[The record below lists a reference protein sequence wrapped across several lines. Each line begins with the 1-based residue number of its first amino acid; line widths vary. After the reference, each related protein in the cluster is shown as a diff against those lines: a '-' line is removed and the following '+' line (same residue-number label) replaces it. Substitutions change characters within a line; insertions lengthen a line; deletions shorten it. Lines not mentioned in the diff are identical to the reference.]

1 MLTWDT
7 PVRFVP
13 LIGPK
18 LATLLERLEIY
29 TAGDLLL
36 HLPLRYE
43 DFSLYSTISRLQE
56 GEKVTVKGT
65 VIEAKNEYRRSR
77 FNLQKIKI
85 ADDTGEINATWF
97 NQPFL
102 IKTLAVGTR
111 VALAGK
117 VARFGAS
124 LQIEN
129 PECEILQ
136 SGKPLLHTGGLIP
149 VYPETAG
156 ISSKR
161 LRSRIRFLL
170 NTELVNEFLPESVL
184 KEHKLLSSA
193 AALNN
198 VHFPVSLNQVSVS
211 RSRLAFDELFILALR
226 SHIQRKAWSSQK
238 TRVPLKVDQTKIQY
252 FLSKLPF
259 TLTNAQQKVLGEI
272 VTDMKKPVPMN
283 RLLEGDVG
291 SGKTVIAAIAIY
303 VAFLN
308 SQKSLLMAPTEILAE
323 QHFKTLQSLL
333 TPLGINIGIQTGS
346 KKNIEMNSPQPS
358 LSAQAGLTKR
368 GSIAPLVKRGLGG
381 VNVLVGTH
389 ALLEKKVQLD
399 DVGLVIIDEQHRFGV
414 AQRSL
419 LRDKGEVP
427 HVLTMTA
434 TPIPRTMALT
444 VYGDLDLSVIDEM
457 PTGRIPI
464 KTWVVPPVKRNSAYE
479 WIKKQLSDD
488 TGQQAFIICPFIEPS
503 ESLTT
508 VKAVTEEYK
517 LLKDEIFPSLKLGLL
532 HGRMN
537 SKEKDRVLEDFRQG
551 KYQLLVATPV
561 VEVGIDIPTAT
572 IMVIEASE
580 RFGLAQLHQLRGRV
594 GRSNVQSYCLLFT
607 SEGVGNTER
616 LKAMEKT
623 QSGLMLA
630 EMDMKIRGSGQLY
643 GTAQHGRSLLRIAQ
657 DADSEL
663 YTQAKMAADKY
674 FALDPTL
681 VHAPTLKERVL
692 SGTIGQVAP
701 D

>member
-1 MLTWDT
+1 MEWTT

-18 LATLLERLEIY
+18 LASLLERLEIY

-36 HLPLRYE
+36 HLPFRYE
-43 DFSLYSTISRLQE
+43 DFSLNSTISRLQE

-102 IKTLAVGTR
+102 IKTLSVGTQ

-117 VARFGAS
+117 ITRFGTS

-136 SGKPLLHTGGLIP
+136 PDKPLLHTGGLIP

-170 NTELVNEFLPESVL
+170 DTNLVNEYLPDSVL
-184 KEHKLLSSA
+184 NENNLTILSE
-193 AALNN
+193 ALKN
-198 VHFPVSLNQVSVS
+198 VHFPANLDQVTIS

-226 SHIQRKAWSSQK
+226 SCIQRKEWERQK
-238 TRVPLKVDQTKIQY
+238 TRTPFTIDEFKLQQFI
-252 FLSKLPF
+252 SSLPF
-259 TLTNAQQKVLGEI
+259 VLTNAQKKTIEEI
-272 VTDMKKPVPMN
+272 MTDFKKSTPMN
-283 RLLEGDVG
+283 RLVEGDVG
-291 SGKTVIAAIAIY
+291 SGKTIVAAIAIF
-303 VAFLN
+303 VAHLN
-308 SQKSLLMAPTEILAE
+308 GQESIYMAPTEILAE
-323 QHFKTLQSLL
+323 QHFKTLHKYFAPSH
-333 TPLGINIGIQTGS
+333 IKVGIQTGS
-346 KKNIEMNSPQPS
+346 NKSSK
-358 LSAQAGLTKR
+358 LTVR
-368 GSIAPLVKRGLGG
+368 SSQID
-381 VNVLVGTH
+381 VLVGTH
-389 ALLEKKVQLD
+389 ALLEKNVQLD
-399 DVGLVIIDEQHRFGV
+399 NVGLVIIDEQHRFGV
-414 AQRSL
+414 AQRTL
-419 LRDKGEVP
+419 LREKGKVP
-427 HVLTMTA
+427 HFLTMTA

-457 PTGRIPI
+457 PKGRIPI
-464 KTWVVPPVKRNSAYE
+464 KTWVVPPAKRKGAYE
-479 WIKKQLSDD
+479 WIQKQMTDGK
-488 TGQQAFIICPFIEPS
+488 GQQAFIICPFIEPS
-503 ESLTT
+503 ESLMT

-517 LLKDEIFPSLKLGLL
+517 VLSENIFPNLKLGLL
-532 HGRMN
+532 HGRMS
-537 SKEKDRVLEDFRQG
+537 SKEKDRILEEFREG
-551 KYQLLVATPV
+551 KFNILVSTPV
-561 VEVGIDIPTAT
+561 VEVGIDIPKAT

-594 GRSNVQSYCLLFT
+594 GRSNIQSYCLLFT
-607 SEGVGNTER
+607 SEGIGNTQR
-616 LKAMEKT
+616 LKSMEKT
-623 QSGLMLA
+623 QSGMELA

-657 DADSEL
+657 DADGTL
-663 YTQAKMAADKY
+663 FTQAKIAADKY
-674 FALDPTL
+674 FTHDQTL
-681 VHAPTLKERVL
+681 IHAPALKERVL